1 MYRIIE
7 KWGLTTHV
15 RKGTNKS
22 KIELILFLL
31 TKSLK
36 QWREDL
42 LVLLGNL
49 ESNYNEVVKLGIK
62 KVNFENTYKNVS
74 KIAKVLLDNEWS
86 NLEFTTQF
94 IYLSYNIN
102 FLINNTNDIR
112 YRTAKANNAIGTLK
126 FV

>member
-62 KVNFENTYKNVS
+62 KVNFENTYKNVP